1 LLDSILKAAFAM
13 KNKLYF
19 LLFACVGF
27 LSGCSPHF
35 YQLRPVSGDVAWM
48 DGREVTRTEQN
59 GVVLV
64 ASYEFE
70 DPHHMVLDVEI
81 KNRTSGP
88 LLVDPNDFFYF
99 PFSNQNDTLRDERNL
114 VYASLYRA
122 ADPEEKI
129 QQAILD
135 VKREKQRLIAS
146 SIFNSVLLV
155 ATVASD
161 IHSNKNDRSWQQRA
175 NRQYAHAQAYNFII
189 QKQIADVNLQKMRTN
204 RLEHERANWQ
214 ELALRKT
221 TLPVGESVRGL
232 LFLPKDTRASYLLLN
247 YESPADST
255 TMKLK
260 FLQEKIKANQ
270 P

>member
-1 LLDSILKAAFAM
+1 LLDSILKAILAM

-19 LLFACVGF
+19 LLLSCVGF
-27 LSGCSPHF
+27 LTSCSSNF
-35 YQLRPVSGDVAWM
+35 YQLRPVSGDVAWLE
-48 DGREVTRTEQN
+48 GREVTRTEQN

-70 DPHHMVLDVEI
+70 DPNHMVLDVEI
-81 KNRTSGP
+81 KNRTSAP
-88 LLVDPNDFFYF
+88 LL
-99 PFSNQNDTLRDERNL
+99 DTLRNERNPI
-114 VYASLYRA
+114 YASFYRA
-122 ADPEEKI
+122 ADPEQKI

-135 VKREKQRLIAS
+135 VKREKRRLVAS
-146 SIFNSVLLV
+146 SILNGVLLV

-161 IHSNKNDRSWQQRA
+161 IHSSRNDRSWQQRS
-175 NRQYAHAQAYNFII
+175 NSQYAHAQAYNFII
-189 QKQIADVNLQKMRTN
+189 QKQIADVNLQKVRTN

-221 TLPVGESVRGL
+221 TLPAGESVRGL
-232 LFLPKDTRASYLLLN
+232 LFLPKDTRATYLLLN

-260 FLQEKIKANQ
+260 FLQEKIKAK
-270 P
+270 

>member
-13 KNKLYF
+13 KNKFYF
-19 LLFACVGF
+19 LLLACVGF
-27 LSGCSPHF
+27 LTSCSTNF
-35 YQLRPVSGDVAWM
+35 YQLRPVSGDVAWLE
-48 DGREVTRTEQN
+48 GREVTRTEQN

-81 KNRTSGP
+81 KNRTSTP
-88 LLVDPNDFFYF
+88 LLVDPNDFFF
-99 PFSNQNDTLRDERNL
+99 LPFNNQSDTLRNEQNP
-114 VYASLYRA
+114 VYGSFYRA

-146 SIFNSVLLV
+146 SIFNGILLV

-161 IHSNKNDRSWQQRA
+161 IHSSKNDRSWQQRA

-189 QKQIADVNLQKMRTN
+189 QKQIADVNLQKVRTN
-204 RLEHERANWQ
+204 RLENERANWQ

-221 TLPVGESVRGL
+221 TLPAGESVRGL

-260 FLQEKIKANQ
+260 FLQEKIKAK
-270 P
+270 